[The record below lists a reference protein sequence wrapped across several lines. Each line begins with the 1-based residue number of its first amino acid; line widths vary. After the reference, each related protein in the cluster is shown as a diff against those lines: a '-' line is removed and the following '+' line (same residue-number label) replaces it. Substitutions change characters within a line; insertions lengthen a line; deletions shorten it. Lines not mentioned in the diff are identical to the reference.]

1 MTKWLLL
8 IAAILTEVTASLTL
22 KAALDRPALYLVV
35 ATGFIAAFAFLTAV
49 LRRGMPLGVAYGI
62 WAATGVALTTTLS
75 SVIYAEP
82 FTPVMAVGVVL
93 IIGGVLLVEMGSQSG
108 LEPATEEVTS

>member
-8 IAAILTEVTASLTL
+8 GAAILTEVTASLTL
-22 KAALDRPALYLVV
+22 KAALERPVLYTVV
-35 ATGFIAAFAFLTAV
+35 ATGFIAAFALLTAV

-62 WAATGVALTTTLS
+62 WAAAGVALTTTLS
-75 SVIYAEP
+75 WLIYAEP

-93 IIGGVLLVEMGSQSG
+93 IIGGVLLVEMGSH
-108 LEPATEEVTS
+108 PATQAPTTDPSR

>member
-22 KAALDRPALYLVV
+22 KAALDRPLLFIVV
-35 ATGFIAAFAFLTAV
+35 AAGFISAFAFLTGV

-62 WAATGVALTTTLS
+62 WSATGVALTTTLS
-75 SVIYAEP
+75 SVIYDEP
-82 FTPVMAVGVVL
+82 LTAVMGVGLVL
-93 IIGGVLLVEMGSQSG
+93 IVGGVLLVEMGSQSAM
-108 LEPATEEVTS
+108 ATASQDVNA